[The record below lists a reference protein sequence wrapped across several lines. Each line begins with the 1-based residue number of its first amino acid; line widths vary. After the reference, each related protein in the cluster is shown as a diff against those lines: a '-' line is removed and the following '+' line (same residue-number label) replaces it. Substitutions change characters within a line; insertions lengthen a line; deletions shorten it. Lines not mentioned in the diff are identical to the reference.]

1 MDGENNGSKPYQG
14 PDRTMDGQSMPAP
27 SPENEQSLP
36 PQKDH
41 AWKSDILTLLGPGV
55 TFLRVNYFF
64 NFKGC
69 VDSLDHW
76 TIHFLLENQFEKNH
90 IPKVVFK
97 NAPSTGAASK
107 SDFSRLDI
115 EEHRRNTCSQQESKR
130 RIHLNSSSLTYS
142 AISDHE
148 ISDLCFGNP
157 WRFKS

>member
-1 MDGENNGSKPYQG
+1 MVNLCRLPPQEMNKV
-14 PDRTMDGQSMPAP
+14 R
-27 SPENEQSLP
+27 P

-76 TIHFLLENQFEKNH
+76 TIHFLLENPFEKIH

-97 NAPSTGAASK
+97 NAPSTGAASN
-107 SDFSRLDI
+107 SYCSRLNI
-115 EEHRRNTCSQQESKR
+115 EEHRRNTSSQQESKR
-130 RIHLNSSSLTYS
+130 RIHLNSSSYLTQPFQTMKFQTGV
-142 AISDHE
+142 I
-148 ISDLCFGNP
+148 CNP
-157 WRFKS
+157 